1 MYEYQGFWYL
11 SVDGVEG
18 VMSAQQNFKPRR
30 EDILLV
36 TLPKA
41 GATWF
46 KPLPFSVMTRF
57 RPVGTMVFRPIT
69 QWVHGS
75 FGPCCEAT

>member
-18 VMSAQQNFKPRR
+18 VMLAQQNFKPRR

-46 KPLPFSVMTRF
+46 EPLLFF
-57 RPVGTMVFRPIT
+57 CHDPIQT
-69 QWVHGS
+69 CGYHGL
-75 FGPCCEAT
+75 